1 MLHTLQAGIALPR
14 VTLAL
19 VLAAGLGACSQ
30 QSTTRNRPSEGPSM
44 TAQGAQTFAGLT
56 FTLPA
61 GFTLKDSTEE
71 KVASPIPGAPPTVEH
86 FRSFVNAAGQ
96 GLYLFYWD
104 GIPVRDRGP
113 MVVAEKWETT
123 VGGEKA
129 TISLT
134 STFFGKAQRVLAAHF
149 AGPPPARNRYLIYTT
164 LIDKAAFETLL
175 GSARFTGGAAGR

>member
-1 MLHTLQAGIALPR
+1 
-14 VTLAL
+14 
-19 VLAAGLGACSQ
+19 
-30 QSTTRNRPSEGPSM
+30 M
-44 TAQGAQTFAGLT
+44 TAPGQETFAGLG
-56 FTLPA
+56 FALPA
-61 GFTLKDSTEE
+61 GFTLKDSTSD
-71 KVASPIPGAPPTVEH
+71 KVDSRIPGAPPTVEQ
-86 FRSFVNAAGQ
+86 FRSYVDAAGH
-96 GLYLFYWD
+96 GLYFFHWD
-104 GIPVRDRGP
+104 GFDIRDRGP